1 MGTSGAYGGSGGQA
15 WSRARRRARRLPP
28 NPTDGDLDRLIQ
40 AVGDGL
46 SHDNPELDQQAP
58 AQVEPA
64 APTVSWGPIS
74 ARPRAGGGEGPGTGG
89 GRRGGGERPTGGGTR
104 RSPRRVASVGSRAA
118 RAGAALLTGD
128 TRTLA
133 ELGLDLADLVGLSPA
148 EQAQRIAA
156 HMVTGDSIENA
167 EIRAATDALI
177 LAQIQA
183 GRPLSP
189 VEVAQVYA
197 SAWIIEVV
205 KTELGAAYRDGSR
218 PADEIRR
225 IERRVYDTVRASVEG
240 LVTDGMETMDTEA
253 VITEVL
259 GRARRVMRASGMG
272 R

>member
-1 MGTSGAYGGSGGQA
+1 M
-15 WSRARRRARRLPP
+15 
-28 NPTDGDLDRLIQ
+28 
-40 AVGDGL
+40 
-46 SHDNPELDQQAP
+46 
-58 AQVEPA
+58 
-64 APTVSWGPIS
+64 
-74 ARPRAGGGEGPGTGG
+74 
-89 GRRGGGERPTGGGTR
+89 
-104 RSPRRVASVGSRAA
+104 
-118 RAGAALLTGD
+118 
-128 TRTLA
+128 
-133 ELGLDLADLVGLSPA
+133 VGLSPA
-148 EQAQRIAA
+148 RQAQRIAT

-189 VEVAQVYA
+189 VEVAQVYL

-240 LVTDGMETMDTEA
+240 LVTDGMETMDAEA

-259 GRARRVMRASGMG
+259 GRARRVMRASGVG